1 MEQYYNKTTEQTI
14 TSLESKETGLTTE
27 QVQERL
33 QTHGQNI
40 LKAKKK
46 INPLVIFFQQFHS
59 AVVYILIAAVI
70 ISIVLGEY
78 IDSAV
83 IIAILI
89 FNAIFGFIQEYKAE
103 KSIEALKRMASLQAK
118 VLRDNKVQEIDAK
131 ELVPG
136 DILLLEEGD
145 KIPADARILESI
157 HMQTLE
163 AALTGESTPVTKH
176 TNLLPQNRA
185 LGDQKNMVFSGTVI
199 TAGRGKAIITATGMN
214 RQIGKI
220 AKMIETAESGP
231 TPLQNKLDKLGKH
244 LGVGTIFIC
253 FIVFGAAVFKGEA
266 YLPAFLAAVALA
278 VAAIPEGLPAVVT
291 ISLAMGVQRMIKKN
305 ALIRKLPSVETLGC
319 TTVICTDK
327 TGTLTKNEMTVKRIY
342 TNGND
347 IEVTGTGYQTEGE
360 FFIDGKKINPEQ
372 LHLLLKIG
380 ALNNNATIEINEK
393 NNNEPSKVI
402 GDPTEGCLLVSAQ
415 KGQVERDELQ
425 KTEPRIDEIIFTSTR
440 KRMSTVH
447 KVEKKI
453 LMYTK
458 GAPDI
463 VLNLC
468 TKIYTNGKIKKI
480 TAKEKEE
487 ILEINKQYAST
498 ALRVLAFAY
507 KECKPKKNETDYD
520 EADENNLVFVGLQGM
535 IDPPRE
541 EVKESI
547 ATCKVAGIRV
557 VMITGDYGQ
566 TALAIGKELG
576 IGTEVMTGEELTK
589 HNNIEEIVEKIS
601 IYARVNPEHKLQI
614 VEALQKRGHVVAMTG
629 DGVNDAPALKKA
641 DIGVA
646 MGITGTDVS
655 KEASDMI
662 LTDDNFTSIV
672 SAVEEGRGIYGN
684 IKKYFSFLL
693 SGNIAEVLIVFIV
706 SLLGFPLPLIATQ
719 ILLINLVTDGFP
731 ALALG
736 VDPFERGSMKLK
748 PRKRDEPLWRGLSPY
763 LFIYPA
769 VMTVCAIAV
778 FSYIYI
784 GEGNLI
790 KAQTMTFLTIC
801 FFEMFQ
807 AFACRST
814 IESSFKVG
822 LFKNHWLLLAL
833 GISGAVALG
842 VTYIPT
848 LQTLFGTVGLSW
860 MELGT
865 IIVISTFG
873 AISIEVS
880 KGVKSMWGSKETVVA

>member
-1 MEQYYNKTTEQTI
+1 METYYNKTIEETI
-14 TSLESKETGLTTE
+14 NLFDTAQTGLAPE
-27 QVQERL
+27 QITKRQEEYGL
-33 QTHGQNI
+33 NE
-40 LKAKKK
+40 LKATKK
-46 INPLVIFFQQFHS
+46 ISPFIIFLQQFHS
-59 AVVYILIAAVI
+59 AVVYILIVAVI
-70 ISIVLGEY
+70 ISMALGEY
-78 IDSAV
+78 VDGVV

-103 KSIEALKRMASLQAK
+103 KSIEALKKLTSLKAK
-118 VLRDNKVQEIDAK
+118 VIRNNKITVVDANM
-131 ELVPG
+131 LVPG

-145 KIPADARILESI
+145 KIPADARIIKTVHL
-157 HMQTLE
+157 QTLE
-163 AALTGESTPVTKH
+163 SALTGESLPVTKQ
-176 TNLLPQNRA
+176 TGPIPQNRV

-214 RQIGKI
+214 TQIGKI
-220 AKMIETAESGP
+220 ATLIETAEARA
-231 TPLQNKLDKLGKH
+231 TPLQEKMDKLGRV
-244 LGVGTIFIC
+244 LGFGTIVVC
-253 FIVFGAAVFKGEA
+253 FIVFAAAVFKGEA

-291 ISLAMGVQRMIKKN
+291 ISLALGVQRMIGKN

-327 TGTLTKNEMTVKRIY
+327 TGTLTRNEMTVRRLF
-342 TNGND
+342 TNGKE
-347 IEVTGTGYQTEGE
+347 IEVTGSGYNPEGE
-360 FFIDGKKINPEQ
+360 FFIDGKKIDAKKA
-372 LHLLLKIG
+372 HLLLKIG
-380 ALNNNATIEINEK
+380 AISNNSTIEKENDKE
-393 NNNEPSKVI
+393 SVI

-415 KGQVERDELQ
+415 KADINRENLE
-425 KTEPRIDEIIFTSTR
+425 KEEPRIDEIIFNSTR

-447 KVEKKI
+447 KVGKKI
-453 LMYTK
+453 VMYTK

-463 VLNLC
+463 MLDLC
-468 TKIYTNGKIKKI
+468 TRISINGKVKKL
-480 TAKEKEE
+480 TKEE
-487 ILEINKQYAST
+487 KNNILAMNKKFASS

-507 KECKPKKNETDYD
+507 KECTPKKNEKDYD
-520 EADENNLVFVGLQGM
+520 ESDEKDLIFVGLQGM
-535 IDPPRE
+535 IDPPRT
-541 EVKESI
+541 EVRESI
-547 ATCKVAGIRV
+547 ALCKEAGIRV

-576 IGTEVMTGEELTK
+576 IGTEVMTGEELGKT
-589 HNNIEEIVEKIS
+589 NIVDVIDKIN
-601 IYARVNPEHKLQI
+601 IYARVNPEHKLHI
-614 VEALQKRGHVVAMTG
+614 VDAMQKQGHVVAMTG

-672 SAVEEGRGIYGN
+672 NAVEEGRGIYGN

-693 SGNIAEVLIVFIV
+693 SGNIAEVLIVFTIT
-706 SLLGFPLPLIATQ
+706 LMGFPLPLIATQ

-748 PRKRDEPLWRGLSPY
+748 PRKRDEPLYKGLSPY
-763 LFIYPA
+763 LFVYPL
-769 VMTVCAIAV
+769 VMTICAIV
-778 FSYIYI
+778 IFTYIYS

-801 FFEMFQ
+801 FFELFQ

-822 LFKNHWLLLAL
+822 LFKNKWLL
-833 GISGAVALG
+833 GAVGLSGVIALA
-842 VTYIPT
+842 VVYLPV
-848 LQTLFGTVGLSW
+848 LQPLFGTVSLSW
-860 MELGT
+860 MELTT

-880 KGVKSMWGSKETVVA
+880 KGVRNVFSKKNPATV